1 MKDKNV
7 TKKWNCTIGRRI
19 FKSKSFFLIYLEIT
33 KNSDICSAPQLFLI
47 IIYPVHKKRIMASS
61 DQDNR
66 IAFATCIEIVLM
78 RRGNVN
84 YNTVLAKLQSLYKSW
99 IYECVDHPEYLK
111 SILKEVYVNDY
122 YTIIE
127 EIREESDRLEDIDK
141 LKSDFFR
148 IMLN

>member
-1 MKDKNV
+1 MTYVLHHK
-7 TKKWNCTIGRRI
+7 
-19 FKSKSFFLIYLEIT
+19 
-33 KNSDICSAPQLFLI
+33 LFLI
-47 IIYPVHKKRIMASS
+47 TIYPVHEKRIMASS

-78 RRGNVN
+78 RRGNAN

-127 EIREESDRLEDIDK
+127 EIREESDRLEDMDK

>member
-1 MKDKNV
+1 HHK
-7 TKKWNCTIGRRI
+7 
-19 FKSKSFFLIYLEIT
+19 
-33 KNSDICSAPQLFLI
+33 LFMI
-47 IIYPVHKKRIMASS
+47 MYPVHDKKVMVSS

-66 IAFATCIEIVLM
+66 IAFATCIEIALM
-78 RRGNVN
+78 RRGNAN

-111 SILKEVYVNDY
+111 SVLKEVYVNDY

-141 LKSDFFR
+141 PKSDFFR
-148 IMLN
+148 VMLN